1 MKYKHLSTL
10 ILIAMMHSPAWA
22 ASIRKEKPVRQVSVQ
37 RIDSMPDMPGSY
49 RMIDWK
55 AKAKAFDA
63 YVFDWNNTD
72 KMGPLIWKDD
82 ARRNVDQTT
91 FGLYTA
97 IGDVRQGPDNNGGE
111 FHEALKPAIL
121 SDVRKCQKPNT
132 QGFSFLSWC
141 FIIPHNAILPLL
153 IRVHFRVRLFSLLIF
168 VYTGLYNLLKRSI
181 AFAFNSSTIA
191 I

>member
-111 FHEALKPAIL
+111 FHEALNSMAAIL
-121 SDVRKCQKPNT
+121 GAGLCGIDKTSQNGYNYVRMLQNYFNRDNGWNIVMNNT
-132 QGFSFLSWC
+132 NPPCLQLG
-141 FIIPHNAILPLL
+141 
-153 IRVHFRVRLFSLLIF
+153 RRLRK
-168 VYTGLYNLLKRSI
+168 GLVV
-181 AFAFNSSTIA
+181 
-191 I
+191 

>member
-1 MKYKHLSTL
+1 
-10 ILIAMMHSPAWA
+10 MMHSPAWA

-111 FHEALKPAIL
+111 FHEALNSMAAIL
-121 SDVRKCQKPNT
+121 GAGLCGIDKTSQNGYNYVKMLQNYFNRDNGWNIVMNNTNPPCLQLGRRLRK
-132 QGFSFLSWC
+132 
-141 FIIPHNAILPLL
+141 
-153 IRVHFRVRLFSLLIF
+153 
-168 VYTGLYNLLKRSI
+168 GLVV
-181 AFAFNSSTIA
+181 
-191 I
+191 

>member
-1 MKYKHLSTL
+1 MLL
-10 ILIAMMHSPAWA
+10 IELFAE
-22 ASIRKEKPVRQVSVQ
+22 R
-37 RIDSMPDMPGSY
+37 
-49 RMIDWK
+49 
-55 AKAKAFDA
+55 
-63 YVFDWNNTD
+63 
-72 KMGPLIWKDD
+72 
-82 ARRNVDQTT
+82 
-91 FGLYTA
+91 
-97 IGDVRQGPDNNGGE
+97 
-111 FHEALKPAIL
+111 EALKPAIL

-132 QGFSFLSWC
+132 QGFSFLLWC